1 MPPAPGP
8 GAWPPAGAWPPPG
21 AWPPS
26 PPPRRRFPA
35 WVVGVTVLTLVFI
48 TAATLV
54 QFAVRPDPADHDE
67 EFRFLARRLTGEPV
81 RWNPCETIHYVVNL
95 DQAPPGSL
103 GDVQEAV
110 RRVSA
115 ATGITFELDGPT
127 NEEPIQRRTSY
138 QPDRYGDR
146 WAPVLIAW
154 VDPDDSP
161 IPFTHEGHLAA
172 GVAAPQV
179 PTDGEQIL
187 VSGWVA
193 INADD
198 PNPPGF
204 GLIGAQGP
212 VVLHELGHVMGLDHV
227 QTYGELMENSGGG
240 VTDFGPGDL
249 EGLRE
254 LGRPAGCLTTPDPS
268 P

>member
-1 MPPAPGP
+1 VWPPS
-8 GAWPPAGAWPPPG
+8 GAGWPPA
-21 AWPPS
+21 
-26 PPPRRRFPA
+26 PPPRRRFPI
-35 WVVGVTVLTLVFI
+35 WVVGVSVLTLVFI
-48 TAATLV
+48 MAATLV
-54 QFAVRPDPADHDE
+54 QFAVRPGATDHED

-95 DQAPPGSL
+95 DEAPPDSL
-103 GDVQEAV
+103 GDVQEAI
-110 RRVSA
+110 RRVSV
-115 ATGITFELDGPT
+115 ATGITFEFDGPT
-127 NEEPIQRRTSY
+127 SEQPIQRRPSY
-138 QPDRYGDR
+138 QPERYGDR

-154 VDPDDSP
+154 VDPDESS
-161 IPFTHEGHLAA
+161 IAFAHSGHLAA
-172 GVAAPQV
+172 GVAAPQI

-204 GLIGAQGP
+204 DLIGAQGP

-227 QTYGELMENSGGG
+227 QSYGELMEGSGGG

-249 EGLRE
+249 EGLHE
-254 LGRPAGCLTTPDPS
+254 LGRSAGCLTTPDP